1 MWFYAIEPYSIG
13 IALVVAALI
22 WLINAE
28 RQRSADCR
36 SQSMNEDHDR
46 WKTQYFTRDRNE
58 KPRSPLTDAPLDSA
72 AHRDPVRF
80 DG

>member
-28 RQRSADCR
+28 RQRSADCPFPKH
-36 SQSMNEDHDR
+36 E
-46 WKTQYFTRDRNE
+46 
-58 KPRSPLTDAPLDSA
+58 
-72 AHRDPVRF
+72 
-80 DG
+80 